1 MVLSVK
7 TKLKIF
13 VAVIVLLIIAIGGS
27 FAYFNYYVKTP
38 QYALNA
44 IESSV
49 KNHDIDEFNKYV
61 DTDSVV
67 SGVTDDMLTAIIS
80 AQEGLPDEAKAAMNN
95 MATMFKAP
103 LVASLN
109 EGLNTFVKTGELQT
123 GDTTKDS
130 QGAMINSDMILDQ
143 TGLSGLSF
151 DGVDYVN
158 VDEANGTAE
167 AGIKATQSEINQQFT
182 FNVVLQKQ
190 DDGYWKVTK
199 ITNFADFLKVLSD
212 ARKQEIADYIDQS
225 NQLLLDKE
233 KSITESETQLNAALS
248 LNVLGKDDSR
258 QEIKAQIEN
267 EVLPQLQDLQTSLQN
282 LNVPKAAQ
290 TLHNIRLKALE
301 CKIAYYQDYAKWL
314 DNKDINTLRSATDNL
329 KKAKTMES
337 DANALTKRIQGQI
350 TKQ

>member
-27 FAYFNYYVKTP
+27 FAYFNYYIKTP

-44 IESSV
+44 VESAV

-61 DTDSVV
+61 DTDSLV
-67 SGVTDDMLTAIIS
+67 SGVTDDMLNGIILE
-80 AQEGLPDEAKAAMNN
+80 QEGLPEEAKAAMNN

-103 LVASLN
+103 LIASLN
-109 EGLNTFVKTGELQT
+109 EGLNTFVKTGSWQT

-130 QGAMINSDMILDQ
+130 QGAMINSDMILEQ

-151 DGVDYVN
+151 DSIDYIH

-182 FNVVLQKQ
+182 FNITLQKQ
-190 DDGYWKVTK
+190 DDGYWKVEK
-199 ITNFADFLKVLSD
+199 ITNFADFMKVLSD
-212 ARKQEIADYIDQS
+212 ARKQEVANYIDQT

-267 EVLPQLQDLQTSLQN
+267 EVLPQLQDLYSSLQG
-282 LNVPKAAQ
+282 LDVPKAAQ
-290 TLHNIRLKALE
+290 TLHSIRLKALE
-301 CKIAYYQDYAKWL
+301 NKIAYYQNYAKWL
-314 DNKDINTLRSATDNL
+314 DNKDINTLRSATDSL

-337 DANALTKRIQGQI
+337 EANALTKRIQGQI
-350 TKQ
+350 TK